1 MVEFD
6 GLGGRLSFDLSD
18 DGDISQD
25 TETGNCFA
33 PEAVCSNGR
42 DVFKT
47 GDFAG
52 CVSLT
57 EILSVIEGDP
67 TSVISTLQRPLIAS
81 DGETAYGD

>member
-1 MVEFD
+1 MIEFE
-6 GLGGRLSFDLSD
+6 GFGGRLSFDLSG
-18 DGDISQD
+18 DGDVSQD

-33 PEAVCSNGR
+33 PEAIGSNGR
-42 DVFKT
+42 DVFKR

-67 TSVISTLQRPLIAS
+67 SSVISTLQRPLIAS
-81 DGETAYGD
+81 DGKTGYGD